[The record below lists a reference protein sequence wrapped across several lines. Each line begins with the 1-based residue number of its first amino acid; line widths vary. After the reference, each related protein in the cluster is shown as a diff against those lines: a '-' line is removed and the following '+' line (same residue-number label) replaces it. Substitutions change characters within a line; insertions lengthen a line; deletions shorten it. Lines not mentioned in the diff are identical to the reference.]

1 MSAAATPVPDGPGPD
16 GPLAAGRVTVSVL
29 APAQLVG
36 LDSAD
41 RLRASRPEL
50 DVHFVPYV
58 ETNEH
63 RAARRTGR
71 LHEVATPLPELA
83 DDHRRWLEASVA
95 VLALDVP
102 SGLPDLAPGLRLV
115 HAAGAGTEWFDHA
128 GLQARGIPLCN
139 ASGVAAAPIAEF
151 MLARI
156 LVVYKGLRR
165 IEALQREHR
174 WQPQFGR
181 ELAGSTLGIVGL
193 GGIGRA
199 VAVRA
204 RAFDV
209 TVLGTRRSARPGDVD
224 PDVDELWP
232 LDRLDEMLGRCD
244 IVLLAAPAGP
254 ETDDMFDAAR
264 FAAMKRGSVFCNV
277 ARGSLVVEAALLD
290 ALHSDHLAAA
300 VLDVTRHEPAPPDD
314 PLWDEPNVYL
324 SPHCSSSMDRYAE
337 RLIELFADNLDRLL
351 AGEELRNVVNGVDR
365 SQRRAG

>member
-1 MSAAATPVPDGPGPD
+1 MSAATPAPDGPALD
-16 GPLAAGRVTVSVL
+16 GGITAERVTVSVL

-36 LDSAD
+36 LDAAD
-41 RLRASRPEL
+41 RLRSSRSDL
-50 DVHFVPYV
+50 TVHFVPYV

-63 RAARRTGR
+63 RAARRAGR
-71 LHEVATPLPELA
+71 IDQVATPLPELA

-128 GLQARGIPLCN
+128 GLQALGIPICN

-151 MLARI
+151 MFARI
-156 LVVYKGLRR
+156 LEVYKDLRL
-165 IEALQREHR
+165 IETQQREHR
-174 WQPQFGR
+174 WAPHFGR

-199 VAVRA
+199 VASRA

-209 TVLGTRRSARPGDVD
+209 TVLGTRRSARPGDTD

-232 LDRLDEMLGRCD
+232 LDRVDEMLGRCD

-264 FAAMKRGSVFCNV
+264 FAAMKPGSLFCNV
-277 ARGSLVVEAALLD
+277 ARGSLVVEAALID
-290 ALHSDHLAAA
+290 ALHSGQLAAA
-300 VLDVTRHEPAPPDD
+300 VLDVARHEPAPPDD

-365 SQRRAG
+365 AQRRAG